1 MAKPLAASALLVLS
15 LAGCASVERAAAPA
29 SAPPS
34 SVSFLA
40 FGDSGYSLDYLDP
53 EDLNPPLTREQFI
66 AKARASWIKDKR
78 PIAEF
83 TPPPM
88 VADPSNGGFVAASGL
103 MPVAKAMTDY
113 CRNSAR
119 CQFGVMLGDNIYPDG
134 ATLGADGR
142 DDAKRFQ
149 DLFATP
155 YGAFGWGDA
164 DFRIYATL
172 GNHDWHTSREGALAQ
187 VRYLSETRPFYMDGL
202 AYAAQ
207 PPAAK
212 GMVEIFS
219 IDTHVLLA
227 GEKVLDG
234 KLADDGS
241 EVPTTKF
248 DASEPWA
255 TPATDAERAMVANL
269 EQRLKASKA
278 RWKIVIG
285 HHPLWSSS
293 GGKFEQART
302 LRAVLL
308 PTLCRYAD
316 LYLAGHEH
324 TLEVATDS
332 CATAAPGEGL
342 AALPNI
348 VSGAAAKQR
357 PLNTAF
363 MAHQLR
369 TYPQYRPLYVRGMIW
384 GFAHLTLTDSEAKVT
399 MVSTPNDGN
408 GQPKV
413 EFTQI
418 FTRRN
423 RVGK

>member
-1 MAKPLAASALLVLS
+1 MPIRFAPSAFVAML
-15 LAGCASVERAAAPA
+15 LAGCASVERATPPVAATPQ
-29 SAPPS
+29 

-53 EDLNPPLTREQFI
+53 EDLNPALTRDQFI

-88 VADPSNGGFVAASGL
+88 VAHPSNGGFVAASGL

-113 CRNSAR
+113 CRSVAR

-149 DLFATP
+149 DLFTTP
-155 YGAFGWGDA
+155 YGAFGWGDP

-172 GNHDWHTSREGALAQ
+172 GNHDWHTSRAGALAQ
-187 VRYLSETRPFYMDGL
+187 VRYLSTTRPFYMDGL
-202 AYAAQ
+202 DYAVQ
-207 PPAAK
+207 PPSAK
-212 GMVEIFS
+212 GVVEVFS

-241 EVPTTKF
+241 EIATTKL
-248 DASEPWA
+248 DTAEPWA
-255 TPATDAERAMVANL
+255 VPATDAERALVANL
-269 EQRLKASKA
+269 ERRLKASTA

-302 LRAVLL
+302 LRSVLL

-332 CATAAPGEGL
+332 CATAVPGAGL
-342 AALPNI
+342 SPLPNI
-348 VSGAAAKQR
+348 VSGSAAKQR

-363 MAHQLR
+363 MAHQQR
-369 TYPQYRPLYVRGMIW
+369 NYPQYRPLYTRGMIW
-384 GFAHLTLTDSEAKVT
+384 GFAHLTLTDSAATVT
-399 MVSTPNDGN
+399 MVSTDNDASGK
-408 GQPKV
+408 PKV
-413 EFTQI
+413 EFTQT
-418 FTRRN
+418 FARRTKASN
-423 RVGK
+423 

>member
-1 MAKPLAASALLVLS
+1 MKVRHIASGGLALL
-15 LAGCASVERAAAPA
+15 LAGCASVERGAAPA
-29 SAPPS
+29 LAPPR

-53 EDLNPPLTREQFI
+53 EDLNPALTRDQFI

-88 VADPSNGGFVAASGL
+88 VPHPTNGGFVAASGL
-103 MPVAKAMTDY
+103 MPVAEAMTDY
-113 CRNSAR
+113 CRSVAQ

-155 YGAFGWGDA
+155 YGAFGWGDR
-164 DFRIYATL
+164 DFRIYATM

-187 VRYLSETRPFYMDGL
+187 VRYLSSTRPFYMDGL
-202 AYAAQ
+202 DFAVQ
-207 PPAAK
+207 PPSAK
-212 GMVEIFS
+212 GMVEVFS

-241 EVPTTKF
+241 EIATTKL

-255 TPATDAERAMVANL
+255 VPATDAERALVANL
-269 EQRLKASKA
+269 ERRLKASTA

-285 HHPLWSSS
+285 HHPFWSSS

-332 CATAAPGEGL
+332 CATAVPGEGL
-342 AALPNI
+342 APLPNI
-348 VSGAAAKQR
+348 VSGSAAKQR

-363 MAHQLR
+363 MAHQQR
-369 TYPQYRPLYVRGMIW
+369 NYPQYRPLYVRGMIW
-384 GFAHLTLTDSEAKVT
+384 GFAHLTLTDNAATVT
-399 MVSTPNDGN
+399 MISTPDSGS

-413 EFTQI
+413 EFTQT
-418 FTRRN
+418 FTRR
-423 RVGK
+423 GKASN

>member
-1 MAKPLAASALLVLS
+1 MAFRGCMIALLSLL
-15 LAGCASVERAAAPA
+15 LAGCATDTTRPAVKTEAPG
-29 SAPPS
+29 
-34 SVSFLA
+34 VSFLA

-53 EDLNPPLTREQFI
+53 EDVTPPRTREQFI
-66 AKARASWIKDKR
+66 AQARASWIKDKR
-78 PIAEF
+78 PIGEF

-88 VADPSNGGFVAASGL
+88 VVHPVGGGYVAASGL
-103 MPVAKAMTDY
+103 LPVAKAMTAY
-113 CRNSAR
+113 CKTVAR

-142 DDAKRFQ
+142 DDATRFR

-155 YGAFGWGDA
+155 YGDFGWGDR

-172 GNHDWHTSREGALAQ
+172 GNHDWHTSRAAAFAQ
-187 VRYLSETRPFYMDGL
+187 VDYLSRTRPFYMDGID
-202 AYAAQ
+202 YAVQ
-207 PPAAK
+207 PPSAK
-212 GMVEIFS
+212 GMVEVFS

-241 EVPTTKF
+241 EIATTAI

-255 TPATDAERAMVANL
+255 APATPAERAMVADL
-269 EQRLKASKA
+269 ESRLKASKA

-302 LRAVLL
+302 LRAVML

-324 TLEVATDS
+324 TLEVATDD
-332 CATAAPGEGL
+332 CREAVPGEKL
-342 AALPNI
+342 SPLPNI

-357 PLNTAF
+357 PLNSAF
-363 MAHQLR
+363 MAHQQR
-369 TYPQYRPLYVRGMIW
+369 KYPQYQALYVRGMIW
-384 GFAHLTLTDSEAKVT
+384 GFAHLTLTDSTATVT
-399 MVSTPNDGN
+399 MVSTKDDAKPV
-408 GQPKV
+408 V
-413 EFTQI
+413 EFVHA
-418 FTRRN
+418 FPRRAKS
-423 RVGK
+423 GD